1 MAKGFTWA
9 GSLNGHKNPIIRK
22 MPVPDATAIEKG
34 EPIDFTPGTG
44 IIVLAD
50 PTDFDDP
57 IYAVSNE
64 EKAAND
70 GKLEIEVIP
79 DPEGIFRYEASK
91 VYTLTGGSTTTAVD
105 SSLLPQTDNFWK
117 GGAIK
122 IVTCAADS
130 SLVGKIVKIS
140 ASTGST
146 GTLTLAETLPSVLAS
161 GDTILLVPGNHAEG
175 YFGFDLDSDAMN
187 PDFDAI
193 GGESLLFLWSDP
205 DKMVSYYKF
214 RLHKLG
220 NHVAAL

>member
-44 IIVLAD
+44 IIVFASA
-50 PTDFDDP
+50 TDFDDP

-64 EKAAND
+64 EKAASD

-91 VYTLTGGSTTTAVD
+91 VYTLTDGSTTTAVD

-122 IVTCAADS
+122 ILTCAADS
-130 SLVGKIVKIS
+130 SLVGKVVKIS
-140 ASTGST
+140 ASTGVS
-146 GTLTLAETLPSVLAS
+146 GTLTLAETLPSALAS
-161 GDTILLVPGNHAEG
+161 GDTILIVPGEFAEG
-175 YFGFDLDSDAMN
+175 HFGWDLSADSMH
-187 PDFDAI
+187 PDFDTD
-193 GGESLLFLWSDP
+193 GGEGLLLLWSDP
-205 DKMVSYYKF
+205 DKLVSYYKF